1 MRWAGYRGK
10 AAYAPSWRLL
20 HSKQPSATICS
31 IKTIPGSVNTGGSE
45 SLLEV
50 QNCTR
55 RNRLFLILTHRNYI
69 LIKRFCKYLLRHH
82 VKIIYM
88 QQSLE
93 EIMAYN
99 PFDEEEEE
107 ELEGSMDL
115 EMIRDDIIA
124 ELKSINEYEAQVD
137 MLDSEDAADTIEQIL
152 ENKKEHVAKLVKL
165 LKALDP
171 VQAEKLDNELK

>member
-1 MRWAGYRGK
+1 
-10 AAYAPSWRLL
+10 
-20 HSKQPSATICS
+20 
-31 IKTIPGSVNTGGSE
+31 
-45 SLLEV
+45 
-50 QNCTR
+50 
-55 RNRLFLILTHRNYI
+55 
-69 LIKRFCKYLLRHH
+69 
-82 VKIIYM
+82 M